1 MKKLLVVAVLSSILF
16 TSCVSQKK
24 YTELDNKYKQTSQE
38 LVDTKANLMK
48 CLVEREKSEF
58 KVTTLE
64 SRIADL
70 QKDKARGLEQVGDLT
85 VLTKAASDNIKETLA
100 QLSKKD
106 EYIKHI
112 RKALTAK
119 DSLNLALAV
128 NLKKVLKNG
137 LDDED
142 IEINVEKTVVY
153 ISIADKLLF
162 KSGSHIVSDK
172 AKNILGKVAQVIA
185 AKPDVEVIV
194 EGYTDT
200 NPINTACIPDNW
212 DLSVKRATSVV
223 RVLQNDHKVDPKRL
237 TAAGKSE
244 YLPLDTNKTADGRA
258 KNRRTR
264 IVMIPKL
271 DQFFK
276 ILEEKQE

>member
-1 MKKLLVVAVLSSILF
+1 MKKLLAVAIMSSILF
-16 TSCVSQKK
+16 SSCVSQKK

-48 CLVEREKSEF
+48 CLVERDKSDF

-64 SRIADL
+64 SRIAEL
-70 QKDKARGLEQVGDLT
+70 QKDKAKGLEQVGDLT

-162 KSGSHIVSDK
+162 KSGSHVVSDK

-194 EGYTDT
+194 EGYTDS
-200 NPINTACIPDNW
+200 NPINTECIPDNW

-244 YLPLDTNKTADGRA
+244 YLPLDTNKTAEGRS

>member
-1 MKKLLVVAVLSSILF
+1 MKKLLAVAIISSILF
-16 TSCVSQKK
+16 SSCVSQKK

-48 CLVEREKSEF
+48 CLVERDKSDF

-64 SRIADL
+64 SRIAEL
-70 QKDKARGLEQVGDLT
+70 QKDKAKGLEQVGDLT
-85 VLTKAASDNIKETLA
+85 VLTKAASENIKETLA

-112 RKALTAK
+112 QKALTAK

-128 NLKKVLKNG
+128 NLKSVLKNG

-162 KSGSHIVSDK
+162 KSGSHVVSDK
-172 AKNILGKVAQVIA
+172 AKTVLGKVAQVVA
-185 AKPDVEVIV
+185 AKPNVEVMV
-194 EGYTDT
+194 EGYTDS
-200 NPINTACIPDNW
+200 NPINTECINDNW

-223 RVLQNDHKVDPKRL
+223 RVLQNDHKIDPKRL
-237 TAAGKSE
+237 VAAGRSE
-244 YLPLDTNKTADGRA
+244 FLPLDTNKTAEGRS

-264 IVMIPKL
+264 IVLIPKL
-271 DQFFK
+271 DQFFT
-276 ILEEKQE
+276 ILEEKNF

>member
-1 MKKLLVVAVLSSILF
+1 MRKLLLLTIVSSVLFS
-16 TSCVSQKK
+16 SCVSNKK
-24 YTELDNKYKQTSQE
+24 YAEMENKYKQTNQE

-64 SRIADL
+64 SRVADL
-70 QKDKARGLEQVGDLT
+70 QKDKAKGLEQVGDLT

-162 KSGSHIVSDK
+162 KSGSHVVSDR
-172 AKNILGKVAQVIA
+172 AKNVLGKVAQVIA
-185 AKPDVEVIV
+185 AKPDVEVMV
-194 EGYTDT
+194 EGYTDS
-200 NPINTACIPDNW
+200 NPINTDCISDNW

-223 RVLQNDHKVDPKRL
+223 RVLQNDHKIDPKRL
-237 TAAGKSE
+237 TAAGRSE

-264 IVMIPKL
+264 IVILPKL
-271 DQFFK
+271 DQFFT